1 MSFNVGSWLVTY
13 RIALSAVAVVVAM
26 TLTWGIQYS
35 TFDGSPEAVLAEGDP
50 YKAEV
55 DQAKKDFPPSTSL
68 LFAFQVEGDIFNLT
82 TLSAIDE
89 LTRRYIEVD
98 SALAVGSI
106 LNYRLNESDK
116 NTYGRTYLIP
126 DLQTLG
132 PEDMTEIRDI
142 ALADTD
148 LTRNLLSSSGDF
160 SIATI
165 KYKLSED
172 TSQTR
177 IALAE
182 SAVALRDSLRA
193 KYPDLDIYVV
203 GGPLFER
210 DSQIAWDKDNRVL
223 FPLVMT
229 VGLLLLWFCLR
240 SILSSLSLFVLTAVT
255 LLVTLG
261 THAWLGIALN
271 QISRLG
277 PLVVAVI
284 AMADGIHI
292 VSVYAQGL
300 LRGLDKETAM
310 IESLNINFRPIALAT
325 ITTTMG
331 FLSLNFSSAPTIYG
345 FGNIIAIG
353 VCWAFVFT
361 IMLVPAMV
369 LMLPVSRVP
378 KPLAIG
384 GFIAAMTRLAEHRER
399 PVFWGSLGLI
409 VLTLCLLPLNTLDS
423 DRFAFIDQDSDARL
437 VIDALGEKIGNDQA
451 LVYIVRSEGYY
462 GITAPDFLHDVNRF
476 TLWLEQQPET
486 SFVASYTDYLK
497 ARNKADNHDDEAFNV
512 VPEDQL
518 TVIDYLVGYQLV
530 QEIEPSLQPIFNGDY
545 SAVRLVVA
553 TSNLSNR
560 DILDFADNIDNWA
573 KANVSPDF
581 TITRGDNAILFA
593 RISQTISWELMRGF
607 SLSFLLITLTMV
619 IGLRSI
625 KYGLLSILPN
635 LFPATIVFGFWGLF
649 VGNLSPYTLMLF
661 SISIGLVVDDSV
673 HILSK
678 YISAMRD
685 GATPIEAVRYSI
697 DKAGSAITI
706 TTLSLAVGT
715 FLLIFSSSPIFQ
727 DVALLI
733 TPIIVTA
740 LFLDLLFLPP
750 LLMRFDAWLARL
762 GSDRKKLA
770 AR

>member
-1 MSFNVGSWLVTY
+1 MPMNLGAWLVE
-13 RIALSAVAVVVAM
+13 RRLLLSVLAIVIAGLMA
-26 TLTWGIQYS
+26 LGIERT
-35 TFDGSPEAVLAEGDP
+35 TFDGSPEAVLADGDP

-55 DQAKKDFPPSTSL
+55 DQAKQDFPPSTSL
-68 LFAFQVEGDIFNLT
+68 VVAFQAQEDIFNRTAL
-82 TLSAIDE
+82 AAVDE

-116 NTYGRTYLIP
+116 KTYGRTYLVP
-126 DLQTLG
+126 ELDTLTDADF
-132 PEDMTEIRDI
+132 PELRRI
-142 ALADTD
+142 ALADSD
-148 LTRNLLSSSGDF
+148 LTRNLLSPAGDF
-160 SIATI
+160 TIATI

-172 TSQTR
+172 TAEAR
-177 IALAE
+177 IALAT
-182 SAVALRDSLRA
+182 SAVTLRDSLRA
-193 KYPDLDIYVV
+193 NHPQVDIYVI

-210 DSQIAWDKDNRVL
+210 DSQIASDKDNRLL
-223 FPLVMT
+223 FPLVML
-229 VGLLLLWFCLR
+229 VGLVLLWFCLR
-240 SILSSLSLFVLTAVT
+240 SLLSSLSLFVLTAIT
-255 LLVTLG
+255 LVVTLG
-261 THAWLGIALN
+261 SHAWLDIPLN

-300 LRGLDKETAM
+300 LRGLDKKAAM
-310 IESLNINFRPIALAT
+310 AESLNINFRPIALAT

-353 VCWAFVFT
+353 VCWAFLFT
-361 IMLVPAMV
+361 IMLIPAMV
-369 LMLPVSRVP
+369 LILPVHRVP
-378 KPLAIG
+378 KPLGIG
-384 GFIAAMTRLAEHRER
+384 KFIAVMTRLAEHHQR
-399 PVFWGSLGLI
+399 PVFWVSLGLI
-409 VLTLCLLPLNTLDS
+409 GLTLALLPLNNLDS
-423 DRFAFIDQDSDARL
+423 DRFAFIDEDSDARK
-437 VIDALGEKIGNDQA
+437 VIDALREKIGNDQA
-451 LVYIVRSEGYY
+451 LVYVIRSNGYY
-462 GITAPDFLHDVNRF
+462 GITEPDFLKTVNEF
-476 TLWLEQQPET
+476 SDWLEDQHET

-497 ARNKADNHDDEAFNV
+497 ARNKADNDDDEAYSV
-512 VPEDQL
+512 VPDDQL

-530 QEIEPSLQPIFNGDY
+530 QEIEPSLQPIFNSDY

-553 TSNLSNR
+553 TSNLSNQQ
-560 DILDFADNIDNWA
+560 ILGFAEKIDQWA
-573 KANVSPDF
+573 AANVPSEF
-581 TITRGDNAILFA
+581 KVTRGDNTILFA
-593 RISQTISWELMRGF
+593 RISQTISAELLRGF
-607 SLSFLLITLTMV
+607 SLSFLLITLTMIV
-619 IGLRSI
+619 GLQSI

-678 YISAMRD
+678 YISAKSE
-685 GATPIEAVRYSI
+685 GATPIEAARYSI

-715 FLLIFSSSPIFQ
+715 FLLVFSSSIIFQ

-733 TPIIVTA
+733 TPIIITA

-750 LLMRFDAWLARL
+750 LLIRFDAWMDSMR
-762 GSDRKKLA
+762 GRHQPA
-770 AR
+770 AG